1 MKVTAFGEIML
12 RLSPDNRDRFM
23 QEKYFRTY
31 FGGSEANTLI
41 ALSSLGVDTSF
52 VTKLPEND
60 IADACIR
67 ELKGNGV
74 ETAFIARGGKR
85 IGIYYCENGAS
96 IRGGKVIYDRQFSSI
111 SEADKSDFC
120 WNEILKDT
128 DIFHFTGITTAL
140 SDELASITLDA
151 VKQAKEKGIII
162 SCDLNYRRTL
172 WSEEKANRVMR
183 EFMPYVDIL
192 FANTGSALDVFGIN
206 GKDDEAV
213 MLKISEE
220 FGIKTIAFTT
230 RECRNADENILG
242 GILLADGRF
251 FSSKKTEVNIVDR
264 VGGGDC
270 FDAGIL
276 YGLINKLSPEETVE
290 FANICNAYKHTV
302 RGDYCRLDAE
312 EIKAICSGKA
322 DGRIKR

>member
-12 RLSPDNRDRFM
+12 RLSPDNHDRFL
-23 QEKYFRTY
+23 QENCFRTY

-41 ALSSLGVDTSF
+41 ALSSLGINTAF

-74 ETAFIARGGKR
+74 DTSFVVRGGRR
-85 IGIYYCENGAS
+85 IGIYYCENGS
-96 IRGGKVIYDRQFSSI
+96 SVRGGKVIYDRQFSSI
-111 SEADKSDFC
+111 AEAEKSDFR
-120 WNEILKDT
+120 WDEILKDN

-140 SDELASITLDA
+140 SDELASTTLEA
-151 VKQAKEKGIII
+151 VKKAKEKGITV

-172 WSEEKANRVMR
+172 WSMEKANGIMS
-183 EFMPYVDIL
+183 ELMNYVDIL
-192 FANTGSALDVFGIN
+192 FANTGSALDVFGIS
-206 GKDDEAV
+206 GEDDREV
-213 MLKISEE
+213 MAKISEK
-220 FGIKTIAFTT
+220 FGIKTVAFTL
-230 RECRNADENILG
+230 RECMNADKNILG
-242 GILLADGRF
+242 GILLSDGKFRA
-251 FSSKKTEVNIVDR
+251 SKKTEVNIVDR

-276 YGLINKLSPEETVE
+276 YGIINKLSPEETVQ
-290 FANICNAYKHTV
+290 FANACNVYKHTV
-302 RGDYCRLDAE
+302 RGDYCRLNAE
-312 EIKAICSGKA
+312 EIKAICSGEA

>member
-12 RLSPDNRDRFM
+12 RLSPDNHDRFM
-23 QEKYFRTY
+23 QENNFRAY

-41 ALSSLGVDTSF
+41 ALSSLGINTSF

-67 ELKGNGV
+67 ELKGSGV
-74 ETAFIARGGKR
+74 ETAFISRGGRR
-85 IGIYYCENGAS
+85 IGIYYCENGTS
-96 IRGGKVIYDRQFSSI
+96 VRCGKVIYDRQFSSI
-111 SEADKSDFC
+111 SEAGKTDFR
-120 WNEILKDT
+120 WEEILQST

-140 SDELASITLDA
+140 SDSLVEITLEA
-151 VKQAKEKGIII
+151 VKKAKEKGITV

-172 WSEEKANRVMR
+172 WSEEKANGIMKK
-183 EFMPYVDIL
+183 FMPYVDIL
-192 FANTGSALDVFGIN
+192 FANTGSALDVFGIG
-206 GKDDEAV
+206 GKDDKEV
-213 MLKISEE
+213 MAKLSEE

-230 RECRNADENILG
+230 RECRSADENTLG
-242 GILLADGRF
+242 GILLADGKF
-251 FSSKKTEVNIVDR
+251 YASKKTEVNIVDR

-276 YGLINKLSPEETVE
+276 YGIISGFSPEETVE
-290 FANICNAYKHTV
+290 FANICNVYKHTV
-302 RGDYCRLDAE
+302 RGDFCRLNAE
-312 EIKAICSGKA
+312 EIKAVCSGES

>member
-12 RLSPDNRDRFM
+12 RLSPDNYDRFL
-23 QEKYFRTY
+23 QENCFRTY

-41 ALSSLGVDTSF
+41 ALSSLGADTSF

-60 IADACIR
+60 IAEACIR

-74 ETAFIARGGKR
+74 ETSFIARGGKR
-85 IGIYYCENGAS
+85 IGIYYCENGTS

-120 WNEILKDT
+120 WDKILKNT

-140 SDELASITLDA
+140 GDELASIALDA
-151 VKQAKEKGIII
+151 VKKAKEKGVLV

-172 WSEEKANRVMR
+172 WSEEKANKVMR
-183 EFMPYVDIL
+183 EFMPYIDIL
-192 FANTGSALDVFGIN
+192 FANTGSALDVFGIS
-206 GKDDEAV
+206 GKDDEEI
-213 MLKISEE
+213 MKKISED

-230 RECRNADENILG
+230 RECRSADENTLG
-242 GILLADGRF
+242 GILLADGKF
-251 FSSKKTEVNIVDR
+251 HTSKKTEVNIVDR

-276 YGLINKLSPEETVE
+276 YGIINKLSPEETVE
-290 FANICNAYKHTV
+290 FANICNVYKHTV
-302 RGDYCRLDAE
+302 RGDYCRLNEE
-312 EIKAICSGKA
+312 EIKAICSGA
-322 DGRIKR
+322 SDGRIKR